1 MSASSS
7 GMLAADPCGPM
18 YLVVGNAG
26 NVEGLPVD
34 PPPFIDVARPDF
46 CQKPELNSP
55 VGLPYPLLLPTTVA
69 GEALVTYQDGQYC
82 PLEQPEWEAYRDPS
96 FGHGEPM
103 LLATPVS

>member
-1 MSASSS
+1 
-7 GMLAADPCGPM
+7 M